1 VSTVVVTGASGSLGR
16 RVVDLLTADPQTERV
31 VAIDVVPGRPDH
43 PRVEHRVIDLSRPDG
58 QLDTVLDGA
67 STVIHLAWSPGG
79 ANLASTALVLDAAAR
94 AGVGQIVH
102 LSSATV
108 YGAWPDNP
116 VPLAED
122 AAIRPNPGF
131 DFAVEKA
138 EAERLIAEWA
148 EAHGDAAL
156 AVLRPAV
163 TVGSTGPALY
173 RALAGSRGPR
183 SPDGGRPVQFLH
195 VEDLAS
201 AVVLACRQRLRG
213 VYNVSPDGWIAEDNA
228 RALAGG
234 VARVTLPG
242 RLARLVSAWRWRLLR
257 SGTPPEA
264 LPYAL
269 HPWVVAND
277 RLVAAGWAAA
287 HSNEEALVTADDRV
301 HWGELSPGRRQ
312 RIILAASLGVVL
324 AAGAGTVA
332 GVAALAAR
340 RRTR

>member
-1 VSTVVVTGASGSLGR
+1 MD
-16 RVVDLLTADPQTERV
+16 RVVAVDLVSVPTADP
-31 VAIDVVPGRPDH
+31 
-43 PRVEHRVIDLSRPDG
+43 RVERRVIDLSGPQAG
-58 QLDTVLDGA
+58 LDAVMDGA
-67 STVIHLAWSPGG
+67 SAVIHLAWSSRG
-79 ANLASTALVLDAAAR
+79 ANLASTARVLDAAAH

-131 DFAVEKA
+131 EFAVEKA
-138 EAERLIAEWA
+138 EAERLITEWA
-148 EAHGDAAL
+148 ETHGDATL

-173 RALAGSRGPR
+173 RALAGNRGPR
-183 SPDGGRPVQFLH
+183 SHDSGRPVQFLH
-195 VEDLAS
+195 VDDLAS

-213 VYNVSPDGWIAEDNA
+213 VYNVSPDGWIPEESA
-228 RALAGG
+228 RTLTGG
-234 VARVTLPG
+234 VARVSLPRG
-242 RLARLVSAWRWRLLR
+242 LARLVSALRWGLLR

-277 RLVAAGWAAA
+277 RLVAAGWAAV

-301 HWGELSPGRRQ
+301 HWGDLSPGRRQ
-312 RIILAASLGVVL
+312 RLILAVSLGSVL
-324 AAGAGTVA
+324 TAAGATVA

-340 RRTR
+340 RRRR